1 MSDRTDYI
9 EEQLNEAL
17 QEIERLEK
25 ALEHGGESQ
34 PAALRVVGVLTSV
47 MRLHHGVI
55 VRLDAKINKL
65 EKGLS

>member
-1 MSDRTDYI
+1 MSNRTDYI

-17 QEIERLEK
+17 KKIEGLEQ
-25 ALEHGGESQ
+25 ALERGGENR
-34 PAALRVVGVLTSV
+34 PAALRIVGVLTSV

-65 EKGLS
+65 EKELS